1 MIDEAGI
8 VQRIR
13 QAFSD
18 VQAVY
23 LFGSFAGGQPW
34 PASDVDIAL
43 LLPFETAAEVGP
55 LCMTDLQHSLEN
67 LLMRDVD
74 LINLREVSTVFQHE
88 IVTRGKRLDCRD
100 SLGCEEFE
108 MLVMSYYQ
116 QLNMER
122 REILEAFWKTGRA
135 YPV

>member
-1 MIDEAGI
+1 MDEAGI

-13 QAFSD
+13 MAFSD

-23 LFGSFAGGQPW
+23 LFGSFAGGEPW

-43 LLPFETAAEVGP
+43 LLPFKTAAKAGP
-55 LCMTDLQHSLEN
+55 LYMTDLRLSLEH

-74 LINLREVSTVFQHE
+74 LINLREISTVFQHE
-88 IVTRGKRLDCRD
+88 IITMGKRLDCRD
-100 SLGCEEFE
+100 TLACEEFE

-116 QLNMER
+116 QLNRER
-122 REILEAFWKTGRA
+122 CEILEAFWKTGRA